1 MIVDY
6 IANHQGEFW
15 LIFGFTMLAIEVV
28 TGFTVGIFLFGGLGA
43 ITTGLLMTFGILPE
57 TWVAGIA
64 STGIS
69 SGVITSLLWK
79 PLKKL
84 QGDSPSAKDN
94 SSDLIGHEFVLDN
107 DVTLTQPG
115 STHYSGITW
124 KVLIDKDA
132 GVDSMQAGQRV
143 SVSSVDVG
151 VFKVKLSSSNSSPV
165 IDGSI

>member
-6 IANHQGEFW
+6 IVSHQGEFW
-15 LIFGFTMLAIEVV
+15 LIFGFTMLAIEVI
-28 TGFTVGIFLFGGLGA
+28 TGFTTGIFLFGGLGA
-43 ITTGLLMTFGILPE
+43 ITTGILMTAGVLPE

-84 QGDSPSAKDN
+84 QGDRPSEKDN
-94 SSDLIGHEFVLDN
+94 SSDLVGYEFVLEN
-107 DVTLTQPG
+107 DITASEPG
-115 STHYSGITW
+115 STSYSGITW

-132 GVDSMQAGQRV
+132 GIESIKAGQRV
-143 SVSSVDVG
+143 CVSSVEVG
-151 VFKVKLSSSNSSPV
+151 VFKVKLSS
-165 IDGSI
+165 